1 MLLLA
6 EVVSS
11 KINFLAELINRRRK
25 QILFII
31 VDEVLLEEKKSENM
45 KLVLPTKW
53 FG

>member
-25 QILFII
+25 QILFI
-31 VDEVLLEEKKSENM
+31 VYEVLLEENKSENM
-45 KLVLPTKW
+45 KSVLATKW